1 MFRFRFALPTVL
13 LLALIGCGGI
23 TPIQPIEKES
33 TVTST
38 PKENQASVNVPTL
51 TATSP
56 SKSVEIVFDVASSRD
71 KQNIAVFTSEG
82 IYLYDSATLSLER
95 FIEFQTEIPTQNY
108 LLLSPSI
115 TFSPD
120 GKRLVFSDKNW
131 LFSWDIIEQKKNER
145 KFLSISAI
153 PDWNISQIEYS
164 PKGDRI
170 MIATYGYYDRCEE
183 IGVNIALYDVDF
195 DLMFDRYFCTFN
207 LENYYRFTSDNKAYI
222 FYNLRGMFFP
232 LEFYNIDLST
242 GNVIEEATYD
252 LYSGTAKN
260 FIYDV
265 SLDGKEIAVG
275 NYINYQLST
284 EIVDA
289 ISGAVLQEVN
299 GGVDLSIEGI
309 GRYRKENS
317 IEVLNE
323 KCDIQNQPDA
333 GNQYTVLVENNSKLL
348 LIISDWY
355 PFTDWKNVKSLELW
369 DISVCKVEKTIKYE

>member
-1 MFRFRFALPTVL
+1 MFRFRLALPILL
-13 LLALIGCGGI
+13 LLALVGCGGI
-23 TPIQPIEKES
+23 IPIQPIAKES

-38 PKENQASVNVPTL
+38 PKENQTSINLPTL

-56 SKSVEIVFDVASSRD
+56 SKAVEVVFDVAISRD
-71 KQNIAVFTSEG
+71 KQNLAVFTSEG

-108 LLLSPSI
+108 HLLSPSI

-131 LFSWDIIEQKKNER
+131 LFSWDTIEQKKNE
-145 KFLSISAI
+145 KKYLSISAI
-153 PDWNISQIEYS
+153 PDWSISQIEYS

-170 MIATYGYYDRCEE
+170 MIATYGDHDRCEG
-183 IGVNIALYDVDF
+183 IGVNFALYNVEF
-195 DLMFDRYFCTFN
+195 DLLFDRYFCTFN
-207 LENYYRFTSDNKAYI
+207 LENYYRFTSDNKVYI
-222 FYNLRGMFFP
+222 FYNHRSMFFP

-252 LYSGTAKN
+252 LYSGTAKD

-265 SLDGKEIAVG
+265 SIDGKEIAVG
-275 NYINYQLST
+275 NYINYQLT
-284 EIVDA
+284 TKIVDA
-289 ISGAVLQEVN
+289 ISGAVLQEIN

-309 GRYRKENS
+309 GKYRKENS

-323 KCDIQNQPDA
+323 KCNIQNQPDK
-333 GNQYTVLVENNSKLL
+333 GNQYTVLAEINSKLL
-348 LIISDWY
+348 LLISDWY

>member
-38 PKENQASVNVPTL
+38 PKENQASVYVPTL

-56 SKSVEIVFDVASSRD
+56 SKAVEIVFDVASSRD

-82 IYLYDSATLSLER
+82 IYLYDSATLSLEK
-95 FIEFQTEIPTQNY
+95 FIEFQTEIPTQNH

-131 LFSWDIIEQKKNER
+131 LFSWDIIEQNKNE
-145 KFLSISAI
+145 KKYLSISAI

-170 MIATYGYYDRCEE
+170 MIATYGDYDRCEGT
-183 IGVNIALYDVDF
+183 GVNFALYDVEF
-195 DLMFDRYFCTFN
+195 DLLFDRYFCTFN

-232 LEFYNIDLST
+232 LEFYNIDIST
-242 GNVIEEATYD
+242 GNVIEKATYD
-252 LYSGTAKN
+252 FYSGTAKD

-275 NYINYQLST
+275 NYINYQLTT
-284 EIVDA
+284 EIVDV
-289 ISGAVLQEVN
+289 ISGAVLQEIN

-317 IEVLNE
+317 IKVLNE
-323 KCDIQNQPDA
+323 KCDIQNQPGA

>member
-1 MFRFRFALPTVL
+1 MFRFRFALSTVL

-23 TPIQPIEKES
+23 TPIKPIEKES

-38 PKENQASVNVPTL
+38 PKENQAFINVPTL
-51 TATSP
+51 TATGI
-56 SKSVEIVFDVASSRD
+56 SKAVETVFDVASSRD

-82 IYLYDSATLSLER
+82 IYLYDSATLSLQR
-95 FIEFQTEIPTQNY
+95 FIEFQTEIPPQNY
-108 LLLSPSI
+108 HLLSPSI

-145 KFLSISAI
+145 KYLSISAI

-170 MIATYGYYDRCEE
+170 MITTYGDYDRCEGT
-183 IGVNIALYDVDF
+183 GVNFALYDIEF
-195 DLMFDRYFCTFN
+195 DLLFDHYFCTFN
-207 LENYYRFTSDNKAYI
+207 LENYYRFTSDNKVYI
-222 FYNLRGMFFP
+222 FYNHRSMFFP
-232 LEFYNIDLST
+232 LEFYNIELST
-242 GNVIEEATYD
+242 GNVIEETAYD

-260 FIYDV
+260 FIYDI

-275 NYINYQLST
+275 NYINYQLT
-284 EIVDA
+284 TKIVDA

-309 GRYRKENS
+309 GKNRREDS
-317 IEVLNE
+317 IHVLNE
-323 KCDIQNQPDA
+323 KCNIQNQPNV
-333 GNQYTVLVENNSKLL
+333 GNQYTALTENNSKLL
-348 LIISDWY
+348 LIVSDWY
-355 PFTDWKNVKSLELW
+355 PFTDWKNIKSLELW
-369 DISVCKVEKTIKYE
+369 DVSTCEVEKTIKYE

>member
-51 TATSP
+51 TAASP

-183 IGVNIALYDVDF
+183 IGVNIALYDVDL